1 MAASPY
7 TLAEAKEMLKVWKD
21 CEMALASGQAK
32 EYQIGTRSFTS
43 VDLPDI
49 VARVNYFANKVDQLS
64 GNSRTTRVTR
74 IVPRDL

>member
-7 TLAEAKEMLKVWKD
+7 TLEEAKEMLKIWKD
-21 CEMALASGQAK
+21 CELALASGQAK

-49 VARVNYFANKVDQLS
+49 VARVNYFANKIEQLS
-64 GNSRTTRVTR
+64 GKSRTSRVTR

>member
-7 TLAEAKEMLKVWKD
+7 TLAEAKEMLKIWKD
-21 CEMALASGQAK
+21 CELALASGQAK
-32 EYQIGTRSFTS
+32 EYHIGTRSFTS

-49 VARVNYFANKVDQLS
+49 VARVRYFANEIDKMS